1 MKHQTE
7 IIWSGATPRTPSSQ
21 AGGSNYIKF
30 QRLDEPAPVLP
41 FNILQ
46 PPSLSTPPVMPCHV
60 LQPGSSC
67 FTLTRR
73 ICQLMASD
81 KSSEAPV
88 HTFRRCKHTCAREP
102 LAKHLH
108 RALQPSQQ
116 SGITQ
121 KPAASVQTYP
131 NCPYICCL
139 NVVFPSHSKHWK
151 WNNCISRWQFTSNLT
166 IHQVKITL
174 WESNAAIGKSWEI
187 PIQWRLFHQKI
198 IHTLIYNL
206 NGWFSSAEVSNRI
219 WFPFQPP
226 FSAGVWH
233 PAPQRHPL
241 GPSNLARFASGTW
254 AMCRLNHLI
263 CLMRRLHVHMF
274 MPCNVYGIMT
284 FSYGIIWN
292 LYLYTSIIIYP
303 FSTPGMDHLWKLAV
317 PLE

>member
-1 MKHQTE
+1 MKKKHVVWCFVGSMRLISGKRNQAGTNNLTQQGITNCCMYDIVLEKRQTNSRQIKNLKSITLAKAKRPLASARAVWTLCRTAEGKVLPQAICSSNLPPLRQEWWNAMKHQTE

-174 WESNAAIGKSWEI
+174 W
-187 PIQWRLFHQKI
+187 
-198 IHTLIYNL
+198 
-206 NGWFSSAEVSNRI
+206 
-219 WFPFQPP
+219 
-226 FSAGVWH
+226 
-233 PAPQRHPL
+233 
-241 GPSNLARFASGTW
+241 
-254 AMCRLNHLI
+254 
-263 CLMRRLHVHMF
+263 
-274 MPCNVYGIMT
+274 
-284 FSYGIIWN
+284 
-292 LYLYTSIIIYP
+292 
-303 FSTPGMDHLWKLAV
+303 
-317 PLE
+317 